1 MRRLFFTFGLLF
13 TFWSLGV
20 EALDIAQLKKF
31 RSAVCSI
38 YVNANRSAYG
48 DPVSWQGTGFIC
60 DKKRGIICT
69 NHHVVGRGGVV
80 GTYDIEFVNGQKVE
94 ARLLYADPWHDF
106 AFLEIATPS
115 LIPEAVQ
122 ELNTFSEPKLGES
135 IFIAGNNQVQSF
147 SFQEGR
153 VSVLYTNGGF
163 MPEPSFGCLVNA
175 VGGSSGSPVVND
187 QLEVVG
193 INFAGFGDGR
203 CLEIRSRVLKE
214 ALSHL
219 QQGRLPPRRH
229 IGVMVSLTSLEPQI
243 KLLQFPQKVAKKYLK
258 DYPTASFRVLEV
270 IGTLRGSPAEGVFE
284 IGDVLVS
291 VNGKIF
297 GPDLAAFEKI
307 LNEAQGDFVQVGF
320 YREGQFL
327 EKKVPLYNLHDF
339 SIKRLVVFGGMTFF
353 EADDLMRWQY
363 GVKPHQVMSMN
374 VLPGSSFAP
383 LVQELGGQLFLM
395 EEESIDALLGTLS
408 AWLIKREFFFYF
420 RVATP
425 VNSGYDQIFFVNRFK
440 RKAFIS
446 YEASQ
451 NLPPELLEW
460 SFKEREWKTR
470 SLMCELVAGG

>member
-1 MRRLFFTFGLLF
+1 MRRLLFAFGLLL
-13 TFWSLGV
+13 TFWSFGV
-20 EALDIAQLKKF
+20 EALDSAHFQKF

-38 YVNANRSAYG
+38 YVNASRSACNSPG
-48 DPVSWQGTGFIC
+48 VWQGTGFVC

-80 GTYDIEFVNGQKVE
+80 ATYDIEFMNGQKVE

-115 LIPEAVQ
+115 LIPQAVQ
-122 ELNTFSEPKLGES
+122 ELNTFVEPKLGES
-135 IFIAGNNQVQSF
+135 IFIAGNNEGQSF

-203 CLEIRSRVLKE
+203 CLEIRGRVLKE

-219 QQGRLPPRRH
+219 QQNRLPPRRH

-243 KLLQFPQKVAKKYLK
+243 KLLQFPREIAKKYLK

-270 IGTLRGSPAEGVFE
+270 IGTLRGSPAEGVFD

-291 VNGKIF
+291 VNGKVF
-297 GPDLAAFEKI
+297 GPDLAAFEKM
-307 LNEAQGDFVQVGF
+307 LNEAQGDSVQVGF
-320 YREGQFL
+320 YREGQLL
-327 EKKVPLYNLHDF
+327 EKKVSLYNLHDF
-339 SIKRLVVFGGMTFF
+339 SMKRLLVFGGMTFF
-353 EADDLMRWQY
+353 EADDFMRWQF

-374 VLPGSSFAP
+374 VLPGSSFSP

-395 EEESIDALLGTLS
+395 EEEGIDALLGTLS
-408 AWLIKREFFFYF
+408 TWLVKKNFLFCF

-425 VNSGYDQIFFVNRFK
+425 VNSGHDQLFFINRFK

-451 NLPPELLEW
+451 NLPPELLDW
-460 SFKEREWKTR
+460 SFQEREWKTR